1 MEDSWYSFIRIQIS
15 VLKEVGIDKISMRLL
30 LRLMIQKF
38 KIKPKIGLSPKIHLR
53 ILKQQLLP
61 MMRKN
66 PRINKLVKDNLTR
79 MQARKNLSFVAIKIV
94 RLIQTS
100 LMLKYRNGRSR
111 LAKDNVFIDLINNNK
126 TLKRHT
132 VANVIRLV
140 QVNQI
145 LVFQTKR
152 S

>member
-1 MEDSWYSFIRIQIS
+1 
-15 VLKEVGIDKISMRLL
+15 MRLL

-100 LMLKYRNGRSR
+100 LMFKYRNERYR

>member
-1 MEDSWYSFIRIQIS
+1 MEDSWYSSIRIQIS

-30 LRLMIQKF
+30 RRLMIPKF

-79 MQARKNLSFVAIKIV
+79 MQARKNLSFVAMKIA

-100 LMLKYRNGRSR
+100 LMFKYRNERSR

-126 TLKRHT
+126 TLKHHT
-132 VANVIRLV
+132 VANVTLLV

-145 LVFQTKR
+145 LVFRTKR

>member
-1 MEDSWYSFIRIQIS
+1 MENSWYSFIKSQIN
-15 VLKEVGIDKISMRLL
+15 VLSEVGIGKICLHPL
-30 LRLMIQKF
+30 LRLMIPEF
-38 KIKPKIGLSPKIHLR
+38 KIKSKIGFSPKIHQR

-66 PRINKLVKDNLTR
+66 LPINKLVKGNLTR
-79 MQARKNLSFVAIKIV
+79 MQARKNLSFVAMKIA

-100 LMLKYRNGRSR
+100 SIFKYKSEQSQ
-111 LAKDNVFIDLINNNK
+111 LAKDSVFIDLTNNNK

-145 LVFQTKR
+145 PVLRIKR
-152 S
+152 L